1 MNTGTHFLLVYHM
14 FKLCHTEESA
24 ATYLQLGSK
33 VHVNK
38 QFLTMHFI
46 AMKKVVDKLVDHRLQ
61 HTITS

>member
-1 MNTGTHFLLVYHM
+1 MLVYHM

-46 AMKKVVDKLVDHRLQ
+46 AMKKVVDKLVLQ
-61 HTITS
+61 P